1 MYTDI
6 GNSVPIDIYN
16 DLTVY
21 LGSIAHDMDKD
32 KSGDFDGCFISRIS
46 FRGFKL
52 ELDEESCF
60 WELV

>member
-6 GNSVPIDIYN
+6 GNTVPIDIYN
-16 DLTVY
+16 DLQVY
-21 LGSIAHDMDKD
+21 LNNIKSTMVKD
-32 KSGDFDGCFISRIS
+32 PNGDFDGCFISRIS
-46 FRGFKL
+46 FRGFKI